1 MVALNVLVYC
11 GPGIGLNAYA
21 YLLRTL
27 RQFLGHRYAIIPIDP
42 ETLCKE
48 PWESKAAMLV
58 VPGGRDL
65 PYVTAMNGAINRRI
79 KEWVYRGGRYLGFCA
94 GGYYG
99 SGRCEFEPGTALE
112 VVGDRELAF
121 FKGTCIGCAYP
132 GYDYKS
138 EDGARAAEAVVE
150 RDAFQLPAGFWK
162 RDPTTVRVYY
172 NGGGYFLTDE
182 FLGNHPANDGAS
194 VLVRYAGDVS
204 DPRDRAKLVT
214 GAPAVVSCRAGRGI
228 AVLSGLH
235 PEYAWDFLAPSSYTQ
250 PHNKHLVS
258 LLRSH
263 DAYRRR
269 LLGAMLA
276 HMLMD
281 VDKDALVDNV
291 SPDHSIRVPAKT
303 PAFLVPARASG
314 VAAAT
319 TTMYALKNAASARG
333 QHDVAGI
340 IDTVL
345 HDSTD
350 DIHIISA
357 VPEHG
362 QRRVP
367 RAYQD
372 AVLLPAVLD
381 PALKNNLFGIEG
393 AEIEQHVTKDQSV
406 VVLCTQ
412 GSLPSIKE
420 TPRFDMSL
428 AIQYMQEEKAHTAG
442 AWLMYSDTT
451 TSTQTFIEKNTK
463 LQALLPN
470 GTVNVATVQL
480 AGRGRGRNAWVSP
493 VGCLLFT
500 MLLRHPTMKKAPVV
514 MMQYLMSIAVVEA
527 VKSQPGYES
536 IPLRLKWPNDVYA
549 LHTPVGDSS
558 DSSESTDPSYA
569 KIGGI
574 LVSSSFKDG
583 EFTLLFGCGINV
595 ANPLPTTSINKL
607 IHEHNVSHGSSLAPI
622 SLEKALALITAKF
635 EELYRKFLVSGFEPL
650 LPLYYK
656 NWLHTDQHVTLAD
669 KAFER
674 AKVIGLCPT
683 SGLLKVNSLVN
694 PGTIYELQPDGNSF
708 DMLQGLISR
717 KVGA

>member
-1 MVALNVLVYC
+1 MQMVGLNVLVYC

-21 YLLRTL
+21 YLIRTL
-27 RQFLGHRYAIIPIDP
+27 RQFLGHRYAIIPVDP
-42 ETLCKE
+42 ETLRKE

-58 VPGGRDL
+58 VPGGRDM
-65 PYVTAMNGAINRRI
+65 PYAAAMNGEINKRI
-79 KEWVYRGGRYLGFCA
+79 KEWVHRGGRYLGFCA

-99 SGRCEFEPGTALE
+99 SGHCEFQPGTPLE
-112 VVGDRELAF
+112 VIGDRELAF
-121 FKGTCIGCAYP
+121 FKGTCLGCAYP

-150 RDAFQLPAGFWK
+150 RDAFKLPAAFWK
-162 RDPTTVRVYY
+162 RDPTNVRIYY

-182 FLGNHPANDGAS
+182 FLGKHPANDNAL
-194 VLVRYAGDVS
+194 VLVRYASDVS
-204 DPRDRAKLVT
+204 DPRNRTKLVT
-214 GAPAVVSCRAGRGI
+214 GAPAVISCKAGRGV

-235 PEYAWDFLAPSSYTQ
+235 PEYAWDFLAPSCYTQ
-250 PHNKHLVS
+250 SHNKHLVA

-276 HMLMD
+276 HMKID

-291 SPDHSIRVPAKT
+291 SPDRSIRVPTRT
-303 PAFLVPARASG
+303 PTFLVPARVSG
-314 VAAAT
+314 VAAAA

-333 QHDVAGI
+333 QNDADGV

-345 HDSTD
+345 HDAAD

-357 VPEHG
+357 ISENG

-372 AVLLPAVLD
+372 AVLLPSALD
-381 PALKNNLFGIEG
+381 PASKHNLVGLEG
-393 AEIEQHVTKDQSV
+393 AELVQDTTKDQSML
-406 VVLCTQ
+406 VLCTQ
-412 GSLPSIKE
+412 DSLPGSSE

-428 AIQYMQEEKAHTAG
+428 AIQYMREEKAHTAG

-451 TSTQTFIEKNTK
+451 NSTQTFMEKNTR

-480 AGRGRGRNAWVSP
+480 AGRGRGRNAWISP
-493 VGCLLFT
+493 VGCLQFT
-500 MLLRHPTMKKAPVV
+500 MLLRHPTMKQAPVV
-514 MMQYLMSIAVVEA
+514 MMQYLMSVAIVEA
-527 VKSQPGYES
+527 VKAQPGYEG

-558 DSSESTDPSYA
+558 DSSESTDPSYS

-574 LVSSSFKDG
+574 LVGSSFKAG

-607 IHEHNVSHGSSLAPI
+607 IHEYNISHGTSLAEM
-622 SLEKALALITAKF
+622 SLEKVVALVTAKF

-656 NWLHTDQHVTLAD
+656 NWLHTDQHVSLANQG
-669 KAFER
+669 FER

-683 SGLLKVNSLVN
+683 SGLLRVSSLIN
-694 PGTIYELQPDGNSF
+694 PGT
-708 DMLQGLISR
+708 
-717 KVGA
+717 